1 MIDYYGRN
9 KKVLIQG
16 GIGRLLFIAWLLF
29 IALFEDKMYV
39 LSEWGPQKTGRVFV
53 ANRMDGS
60 HLMTLKY
67 DVESI
72 QGEKRYNVLERCI
85 PPIHSLMY

>member
-1 MIDYYGRN
+1 MVDYYGRN

-16 GIGRLLFIAWLLF
+16 GIGWPLF

-39 LSEWGPQKTGRVFV
+39 SSEWGPNKIRRVFIN
-53 ANRMDGS
+53 NRMDGS
-60 HLMTLKY
+60 YWMTLEV

-72 QGEKRYNVLERCI
+72 QGEKRHNVLERCI
-85 PPIHSLMY
+85 PQYTA

>member
-1 MIDYYGRN
+1 MS
-9 KKVLIQG
+9 
-16 GIGRLLFIAWLLF
+16 
-29 IALFEDKMYV
+29 
-39 LSEWGPQKTGRVFV
+39 SEWGPQKTGRVFV

-60 HLMTLKY
+60 HLMTLK
-67 DVESI
+67 DDLESI